1 MSNAKCVLF
10 GRTALTVLLLSLCSY
25 AHAQSPYGRAARQTI
40 PFVIDQLDELGPKWT
55 TEIDIRNP
63 GSQPITVRLTYFGA
77 VGTPKAFRLDCTPQT
92 VGAFATSEFELRS
105 ACFLTPFGINFGRLE
120 LSALPEVPGP
130 TDDPASLTFLTS
142 ARVSS
147 RGGSL
152 FTVEGFPQG
161 NLSGNRRFAAV
172 TGLKSGLV
180 DGSQW
185 RTSCYAAALNEP
197 VPVFIGLVDG
207 NGQPLGV
214 VATSLD
220 PGAAPPVEMQPFL
233 DVFAAAGVPP
243 GNYSN
248 VTALFSTAGG
258 GAGAGVFGLCRI
270 MNTSFDKEAFE
281 VAKYLDNNDEAR
293 EHVTSKDRTSYGET
307 FSIVSEVP
315 SGNDL
320 PLWSN
325 LHVAYFQHPDLVK
338 CTVRFHS
345 NPNLPFTDVGQV
357 RLIDPDGNVAV
368 NPIHAPSPSF
378 ILNLRDKSRHHAGGN
393 GRWLIEVG
401 ADRAVKEGGCF
412 QCLHSGSLL
421 YTDYDLTCSSGNGH
435 NQLDI
440 VGLCDMSCVKDKTKG
455 HEGEVLC
462 SFANQ
467 VDSQTCYY

>member
-1 MSNAKCVLF
+1 
-10 GRTALTVLLLSLCSY
+10 
-25 AHAQSPYGRAARQTI
+25 Q
-40 PFVIDQLDELGPKWT
+40 DELGDVWH
-55 TEIDIRNP
+55 TEIDVRNP

-77 VGTPKAFRLDCTPQT
+77 VGTPNVGRYPCPFSPTVAPGATVEFSLDP
-92 VGAFATSEFELRS
+92 
-105 ACFLTPFGINFGRLE
+105 ACALASLGLLNFGRLE

-161 NLSGNRRFAAV
+161 NLSGNRSFAAV

-197 VPVFIGLVDG
+197 VPVFVGLVDG
-207 NGQPLGV
+207 NGQPMGV
-214 VATSLD
+214 VAASLD

-270 MNTSFDKEAFE
+270 INTSFGKEAFE
-281 VAKYLDNNDEAR
+281 AAKYLDNNDEAR
-293 EHVTSKDRTSYGET
+293 EHVTSKDRTSYGEQ

-315 SGNDL
+315 DDNNL
-320 PLWSN
+320 PIWSN
-325 LHVAYFQHPDLVK
+325 LHVAYFQHPDLVR
-338 CTVRFHS
+338 CAVRFL
-345 NPNLPFTDVGQV
+345 PNQYLPFQTELGQL

-368 NPIHAPSPSF
+368 NVPHAQSF
-378 ILNLRDKSRHHAGGN
+378 TLNLREKSQHHAGRT

-401 ADRAVKEGGCF
+401 ADRAVKNGDCF
-412 QCLHSGSLL
+412 QCLHSGTLL
-421 YTDYDLTCSSGNGH
+421 YTDYELTCSSGNGN

-440 VGLCDMSCVKDKTKG
+440 VGFCDMGCVKDKTKG
-455 HEGEVLC
+455 HEGQVLC